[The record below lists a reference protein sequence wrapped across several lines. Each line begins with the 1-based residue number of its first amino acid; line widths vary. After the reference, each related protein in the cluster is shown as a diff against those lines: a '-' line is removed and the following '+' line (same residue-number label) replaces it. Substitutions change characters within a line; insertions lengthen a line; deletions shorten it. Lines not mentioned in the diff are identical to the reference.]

1 MITTPT
7 SRQAFSPATLA
18 GLALALLGPMLAVFL
33 GSAIFATEQS
43 EARVGFGLAVH
54 WLNLL
59 AVLAIVLMW
68 ERQPLASIGV
78 QRFRWWTIPL
88 GLAAGVVILV
98 VASVLITALKL
109 SSDEH
114 YAVFLKSLPFI
125 TRLAVVITAGVF
137 EETLYRGYALERL
150 TTLCRS
156 KWPAAVITL
165 AAFTLAHV
173 PAVGLAHLAPVFLVS
188 LFVTLLYLWKRNLV
202 VAIVAHVTID
212 AIGLLL

>member
-7 SRQAFSPATLA
+7 SRQAFSPAILG
-18 GLALALLGPMLAVFL
+18 GLALALLGPVLALFL
-33 GSAIFATEQS
+33 GSAVFATELS
-43 EARVGFGLAVH
+43 EARVGFGLAIH

-68 ERQPLASIGV
+68 ERLPLASIGV

-114 YAVFLKSLPFI
+114 YAVFFKTLPFI
-125 TRLAVVITAGVF
+125 TRLAIVITAGVF

-150 TTLCRS
+150 TTLCRN

-165 AAFTLAHV
+165 AAFTLAHI
-173 PAVGLAHLAPVFLVS
+173 PAVGLAHLPPVFLVS
-188 LFVTLLYLWKRNLV
+188 VFVTLLYLWKRNLV
-202 VAIVAHVTID
+202 VNIVAHATID
-212 AIGLLL
+212 GIGLLL